1 MNGGYL
7 MAKIQSNIT
16 LLVLF
21 LLIFVQTVGAGNTAT
36 QNINITVSTINE
48 ISLSTNDVNLI
59 VNAPSSGSTLHTVSD
74 SSTTISYSTNE
85 TNQKITAT
93 LDKNLPIG
101 LTLLVEATSTSG
113 TSAGQVM
120 LEDRAV
126 DVITGLSNVS
136 ESGETITYTLIP
148 DMYAVPTTES
158 YTITYTIT
166 SS

>member
-1 MNGGYL
+1 
-7 MAKIQSNIT
+7 MAKIKSVNI
-16 LLVLF
+16 LLVLL
-21 LLIFVQTVGAGNTAT
+21 LLIITQTAGANNTAT

-59 VNAPSSGSTLHTVSD
+59 VNAPSGGSTLDKVSD
-74 SSTTISYSTNE
+74 STTTLSYSTNE

-93 LDKNLPIG
+93 LNKSLPIG

-113 TSAGQVM
+113 NSEGQVM

-136 ESGETITYTLIP
+136 ESGETVTYTLIP
-148 DMYAVPTTES
+148 DMYAEPTTES

>member
-1 MNGGYL
+1 
-7 MAKIQSNIT
+7 MAKIKSVNI
-16 LLVLF
+16 LLVLL
-21 LLIFVQTVGAGNTAT
+21 LLIITQTAGANNTAT

-59 VNAPSSGSTLHTVSD
+59 VNAPSGGSSLDKVSD
-74 SSTTISYSTNE
+74 STTTLSYSTNE

-93 LDKNLPIG
+93 LNKSLPIG

-113 TSAGQVM
+113 NSEGQVM

-136 ESGETITYTLIP
+136 ESGETVTYTLIP